1 MLTAIVLT
9 ATVLFALCLA
19 YLAYEQ
25 VQTQKAYR
33 RARVNS
39 RIR

>member
-1 MLTAIVLT
+1 MLIAIVLT
-9 ATVLFALCLA
+9 GTALLALCLA

>member
-1 MLTAIVLT
+1 MLTAIVLSGT
-9 ATVLFALCLA
+9 ALFALSLA